1 MPLGEIV
8 VAGAGEAGARAT
20 IALRE
25 QGYDGA
31 LTLVGEERHAPYE
44 RPPLSKSA
52 IVSAAPPELPV
63 IADARQLT
71 DLGVDVLAGVAATRI
86 DPRERTLH
94 LADGRA
100 LRYDRLVLATGARPR
115 RLGLPGAERAL
126 MLRTFEDSTAL
137 RERFRRGARIAIV
150 GGGFIGLELAASARA
165 LGCAVQVVEA
175 APRVL
180 QRATPPEIS
189 TLVAERHRREGV
201 EIFTG
206 VGVAGFSREGASEI
220 VALADG
226 RRLEADAIV
235 VGVGAAPE
243 TSLATA
249 AGLAIDN
256 GVAVDSRLRTS
267 DPDIFAVGD
276 CASFPHPLFGGRR
289 MRLEAW
295 RNAFDQGAFVARSL
309 LGAGAEYEAVPWF
322 WSDQYD
328 LCLQI
333 AGLPDAGVE
342 TAARD
347 LGGGA
352 LLLFHLAAD
361 GRLVGVSGIGP
372 LGKIAKEVRVGEM
385 LIARRARPDA
395 AALAAPEVK
404 LKALL

>member
-137 RERFRRGARIAIV
+137 HERFRRGARIAIV

-243 TSLATA
+243 TSLAAA

>member
-1 MPLGEIV
+1 MPLSEIV
-8 VAGAGEAGARAT
+8 VVGAGEAGARAT

-25 QGYDGA
+25 QGFDGA
-31 LTLVGEERHAPYE
+31 LTLVGAERHAPYE

-52 IVSAAPPELPV
+52 IVSEAPPELPV

-71 DLGVDVLAGVAATRI
+71 DLSVDVVAGVTATRV
-86 DPRERTLH
+86 DPSARTLH
-94 LADGRA
+94 LADGRV
-100 LRYDRLVLATGARPR
+100 LRYDKLVLATGARPR

-126 MLRTFEDSTAL
+126 MLRTFEDSAAL
-137 RERFRRGARIAIV
+137 RERFCRGARVAII

-165 LGCAVQVVEA
+165 LGCVVQVVEA

-189 TLVAERHRREGV
+189 TIIAERHQREGV

-206 VGVAGFSREGASEI
+206 VGVTGFVREGASEI

-226 RRLEADAIV
+226 RRLEADVIV

-256 GVAVDSRLRTS
+256 GVAVDGRLRTS

-295 RNAFDQGAFVARSL
+295 RNAFDQGAFVARAL
-309 LGAGAEYEAVPWF
+309 LGADAEYEAVPWF

-342 TAARD
+342 TVTRD
-347 LGGGA
+347 LEGGA
-352 LLLFHLAAD
+352 RMLFHRAAD
-361 GRLVGVSGIGP
+361 GGLVGVSGIGP

-395 AALAAPEVK
+395 AALAAPGMK

>member
-1 MPLGEIV
+1 MPLSEIV
-8 VAGAGEAGARAT
+8 VVGAGEAGARAT

-31 LTLVGEERHAPYE
+31 LTLVGEEPHAPYE
-44 RPPLSKSA
+44 RPPLSKAA
-52 IVSAAPPELPV
+52 IVSEAPPQLPV

-71 DLGVDVLAGVAATRI
+71 DLGVDVVAGVAATRI
-86 DPRERTLH
+86 GARARTLH

-100 LRYDRLVLATGARPR
+100 LRYDKLVLATGARPR
-115 RLGLPGAERAL
+115 RLGLLGAERAL
-126 MLRTFEDSTAL
+126 MLRTFEDSAVL
-137 RERFRRGARIAIV
+137 RQRFQRGARIAII

-189 TLVAERHRREGV
+189 TIIAERHQREGV

-206 VGVAGFSREGASEI
+206 VGVASFSRGGASEI
-220 VALADG
+220 VTLADG
-226 RRLEADAIV
+226 RRLEADTIV

-243 TSLATA
+243 TSLAA
-249 AGLAIDN
+249 EAGLAVDN
-256 GVAVDSRLRTS
+256 GVAVDGRLRTS

-276 CASFPHPLFGGRR
+276 CANFPHPLFGGRR

-295 RNAFDQGAFVARSL
+295 RNAFDQGAFVARAL
-309 LGAGAEYEAVPWF
+309 LGAEAEYEAVPWF

-328 LCLQI
+328 FCLQI

-342 TAARD
+342 TVTRD

-385 LIARRARPDA
+385 LIARRARPEA

-404 LKALL
+404 LKGLL

>member
-1 MPLGEIV
+1 M
-8 VAGAGEAGARAT
+8 
-20 IALRE
+20 
-25 QGYDGA
+25 
-31 LTLVGEERHAPYE
+31 
-44 RPPLSKSA
+44 
-52 IVSAAPPELPV
+52 

-71 DLGVDVLAGVAATRI
+71 DLGVDVVAGVAATRI
-86 DPRERTLH
+86 DPR
-94 LADGRA
+94 GRGLCIWPTA
-100 LRYDRLVLATGARPR
+100 ARFATTSWCSRPARGLGASGCRAPNV
-115 RLGLPGAERAL
+115 AL
-126 MLRTFEDSTAL
+126 MLRTFEDSAAL
-137 RERFRRGARIAIV
+137 RERFHRGARIAII

-189 TLVAERHRREGV
+189 TIIAERHQREGV

-206 VGVAGFSREGASEI
+206 VGVAGFAREGASEI
-220 VALADG
+220 VTLADG

-243 TSLATA
+243 TSLAAA

-256 GVAVDSRLRTS
+256 GVAVDGRLRAS

-295 RNAFDQGAFVARSL
+295 RNAFDQGAFVARAL
-309 LGAGAEYEAVPWF
+309 LGADAEYEAVPWF

-342 TAARD
+342 TVTRD

-361 GRLVGVSGIGP
+361 GQARRRQRRRAARQNRQGGQGGRDVDRQTRAARRGG
-372 LGKIAKEVRVGEM
+372 
-385 LIARRARPDA
+385 ARRARGQVEGF
-395 AALAAPEVK
+395 ALRNARSTYACE
-404 LKALL
+404 